1 MKLKRAILEAMGRRD
16 LQDVTARLGI
26 YDDVDRRS
34 PPSMLRRL
42 AADSSATEARLIGA
56 LRKARLQEI
65 AEILGVDSD
74 GRKEELTQRI
84 LAAQPKSR
92 KVSKPP
98 AATLHSVHRL
108 GDAKT
113 LDVRAL
119 RSDAERGGCVTVIS
133 AYYSLK
139 TLRQLVRGRPARILL
154 NGRSRGPK
162 RDRQVEE
169 LRRWKGNN
177 KSVEVKLAFYD
188 SLFHTKL
195 YLFEKGNA
203 AIAWIG
209 SANATE
215 NALGPHQNNEEILL
229 RIDPAPDYLIKYAQ
243 KAWEEGVAIEDVAK
257 SASLGANSLS
267 HFFSDGA
274 LYYKPFFVLQLTV
287 NPFYRLMD
295 ELRPEERKRLTA
307 FDPPDA
313 EPTAGVS
320 PFSIGRAYQR
330 IEGVEEPQTRVVIRH
345 FGVES
350 CYGLWVASPYIVDV
364 EERVGNAATEKARYY
379 KSLHDWLEDDRG
391 REKLTTAF
399 RAYLESV
406 RSTLDEAEIDWLSAI
421 RRHKIENPFESIRP
435 LENRIEL
442 LKGSL
447 LHDSSRI
454 TRAFVRADV
463 PEFGEDQESREAFHS
478 TLMES
483 LAGELRS
490 KNKSKAA
497 RWILEDVAGG
507 VGQEDGPVE
516 TQVKEIQAKL
526 EKRLRRSRA

>member
-195 YLFEKGNA
+195 Y
-203 AIAWIG
+203 
-209 SANATE
+209 
-215 NALGPHQNNEEILL
+215 
-229 RIDPAPDYLIKYAQ
+229 
-243 KAWEEGVAIEDVAK
+243 
-257 SASLGANSLS
+257 
-267 HFFSDGA
+267 
-274 LYYKPFFVLQLTV
+274 
-287 NPFYRLMD
+287 
-295 ELRPEERKRLTA
+295 
-307 FDPPDA
+307 
-313 EPTAGVS
+313 
-320 PFSIGRAYQR
+320 
-330 IEGVEEPQTRVVIRH
+330 
-345 FGVES
+345 
-350 CYGLWVASPYIVDV
+350 
-364 EERVGNAATEKARYY
+364 
-379 KSLHDWLEDDRG
+379 
-391 REKLTTAF
+391 
-399 RAYLESV
+399 
-406 RSTLDEAEIDWLSAI
+406 
-421 RRHKIENPFESIRP
+421 
-435 LENRIEL
+435 
-442 LKGSL
+442 
-447 LHDSSRI
+447 
-454 TRAFVRADV
+454 
-463 PEFGEDQESREAFHS
+463 
-478 TLMES
+478 
-483 LAGELRS
+483 
-490 KNKSKAA
+490 
-497 RWILEDVAGG
+497 
-507 VGQEDGPVE
+507 
-516 TQVKEIQAKL
+516 
-526 EKRLRRSRA
+526 